1 MRKLWKTNQHDFAL
15 AKRSFYFYD
24 EERFMQEI
32 CLRWVT
38 DKKSGQVYATP
49 DFHKQIWE
57 EENKAGDVLFV
68 VPRNFAKTT
77 ADTKAKTL
85 HSMLYQYEPA
95 TLIISS
101 EGLGEEVVGDIRF
114 ELETNYYI
122 KMIWGNVVP
131 HSDDRVDFSS
141 KKWRQKH
148 LQLLNGTEVETISK
162 GGALRGKR
170 PSKIR
175 IDDPQEDKDVKN
187 PQIALEYWDWVWSTV
202 YNMLA
207 EGGSMSVLGTIIS
220 ENCFANMLLQDAESR
235 GFRVVKFPAI
245 LMDFNDGEDPEKI
258 PLERYFQEGRSLW
271 PERWPMSA
279 LKRRWEKIGTRPF
292 LQEFMHKPMIK
303 NGSPVFSE
311 DHDYKVIKPIK
322 TKNGIDY
329 FRKLENVETY
339 IENGEEKKR
348 IVQIYDASLGLDFG
362 FGRIDGDPHVII
374 MRNVK
379 GELLAQYRGWCP
391 QDMLC
396 KIVDE
401 MRSQVKNCIIVPES
415 NSALAFLNAARD
427 YNWYNEIYRRRRF
440 DKITQ
445 MESEE
450 LGFHTGP
457 STKPLIINNLD
468 QRFRGESGWEVSEIE
483 RHEISKY
490 YHDEKGGMNAIAPN
504 HDDTI
509 IADAM
514 CVQGIESGVT
524 GQLLIML

>member
-1 MRKLWKTNQHDFAL
+1 MRKLWRDNQHDFAL
-15 AKRSFYFYD
+15 VKRSLYFYD
-24 EERFMQEI
+24 EERFAQEI
-32 CLRWVT
+32 CRRWVT
-38 DKKSGQVYATP
+38 DKKTGQVYETP
-49 DFHKQIWE
+49 DFHKEIWD

-77 ADTKAKTL
+77 ADTKIKTL
-85 HSMLYQYEPA
+85 HSMLFQYEPA

-122 KMIWGNVVP
+122 KLIWGNQVP
-131 HSDDRVDFSS
+131 HTDDKMDFSS
-141 KKWRQKH
+141 RKWRQKH

-162 GGALRGKR
+162 GGSLRGKR

-220 ENCFANMLLQDAESR
+220 ENCFANMLLQDAAAR

-245 LMDFNDGEDPEKI
+245 LMEFEPGEDPEKV
-258 PLERYFQEGRSLW
+258 PLERYFEEGRSLW

-279 LKRRWEKIGTRPF
+279 LKKRWAKIGTRPF
-292 LQEFMHKPMIK
+292 LQEFMHKPMIR

-311 DHDYKVIKPIK
+311 DHQYRVLKPIQV
-322 TKNGIDY
+322 KNGIAY
-329 FRKLENVETY
+329 FKKLTTIETY
-339 IENGEEKKR
+339 MEGDEEKKR
-348 IVQIYDASLGLDFG
+348 VVPIYDASIGIDFG
-362 FGRIDGDPHVII
+362 FGRIDGDPHAII
-374 MRNVK
+374 MRNPA
-379 GELLAQYRGWCP
+379 GELLAEYRGWMP
-391 QDMLC
+391 QDVLC

-401 MRSQVKNCIIVPES
+401 LRSKVKNVVIVPEN
-415 NSALAFLNAARD
+415 NSCLAFLNAARD
-427 YNWYNEIYRRRRF
+427 YNWHSEIYRKRRF
-440 DKITQ
+440 DRITDQ
-445 MESEE
+445 ESEE
-450 LGFHTGP
+450 LGFNTNAA
-457 STKPLIINNLD
+457 TKTLIINSLD
-468 QRFRGESGWEVSEIE
+468 QRFRNPDGWEVSEVE
-483 RHEISKY
+483 RQEITKY
-490 YHDEKGGMNAIAPN
+490 YYDEKGGMNAIAPN

-514 CVQGIESGVT
+514 CVQGLETGVT
-524 GQLLIML
+524 GPLLIML